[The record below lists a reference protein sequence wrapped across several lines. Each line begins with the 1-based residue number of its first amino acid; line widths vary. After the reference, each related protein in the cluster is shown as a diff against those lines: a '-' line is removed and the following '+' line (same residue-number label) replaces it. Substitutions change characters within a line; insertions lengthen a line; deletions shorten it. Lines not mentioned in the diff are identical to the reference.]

1 MLVDAIA
8 NATLDAYL
16 GATTILPAT
25 VYIGL
30 MTAAPAA
37 NGSGVVEP
45 VGNGY
50 ARMPVVNNVTNW
62 PAASARTKTH
72 AFDITF
78 PTATGAGWGTVT
90 HVGIFD
96 ALTAGNLRLYDALS
110 IPRLVAATDI
120 YRFLAG
126 GANALKV
133 SF

>member
-16 GATTILPAT
+16 GATSILPST

-30 MTAAPAA
+30 MTVQPNA

-50 ARMPVVNNVTNW
+50 ARVGVTNNPTNW
-62 PAASARTKTH
+62 PAASSRTKSHTG
-72 AFDITF
+72 DIVF
-78 PTATGAGWGTVT
+78 PTASGTWGTIYY
-90 HVGIFD
+90 VGIFD
-96 ALTAGNLRLYDALS
+96 APSGGNLRLYDALS
-110 IPRLVAATDI
+110 VPRLIINTDI

-126 GANALKV
+126 TANALKI

>member
-8 NATLDAYL
+8 NAELDSLL

-30 MTAAPAA
+30 MTAAPNP

-45 VGNGY
+45 VGNAYQRVG
-50 ARMPVVNNVTNW
+50 VTNNPTNW
-62 PAASARTKTH
+62 PAASARVKTH

-78 PTATGAGWGTVT
+78 PTATGSWGTVLY
-90 HVGIFD
+90 VGIFD
-96 ALTAGNLRLYDALS
+96 ALSGGNLRLYDALS
-110 IPRLVAATDI
+110 IPRAIAATDI

-126 GANALKV
+126 GSNALKV
-133 SF
+133 SY

>member
-25 VYIGL
+25 IYIGL
-30 MTAAPAA
+30 MTAAPAP

-45 VGNGY
+45 VGNNY
-50 ARMPVVNNVTNW
+50 ARVAVPNNPTNW
-62 PAASARTKTH
+62 PAASARIKTH

-78 PTATGAGWGTVT
+78 NAATGGGWGTVT

-96 ALTAGNLRLYDALS
+96 SLAGGNVRLYDALA
-110 IPRLVAATDI
+110 IPRVIAATDI

>member
-8 NATLDAYL
+8 NATLNAYL

-30 MTAAPAA
+30 MTSSPLPD
-37 NGSGVVEP
+37 GTFVIEP
-45 VGNGY
+45 VGNNY
-50 ARMPVVNNVTNW
+50 ARVAVPNNPTNW

-78 PTATGAGWGTVT
+78 NAATGVGWGTVT

-96 ALTAGNLRLYDALS
+96 ALSGGNVRLYDALA
-110 IPRLVAATDI
+110 IPRLIANTDI